1 MANFTAA
8 TSAATGQNSIIGK
21 IGNAKEENESGMVI
35 SRRDRGQSSRPGG
48 ASRSPH
54 GSKSKLVKTEHASP
68 MDVALPVDSLL
79 NGGDNSLVAP
89 TPQFQHE
96 SQLAN
101 VAAGSAASHRPPT
114 QPTLVGAITD
124 PVVIPDSALDVR
136 ALVSSHL
143 QSEVEAFSASILA
156 NCSPGITKLV
166 ENTMVNTIVQ
176 VNAKVEAVDD
186 KVDALDTKV
195 AAMAAQNES
204 NFKQVFAKLEALSIE
219 HSPNA
224 QSQNNGKS
232 NSGKGWSSSPPSFS
246 PPASS
251 GGLSGDGA
259 GIAFGNKSQGFFR
272 VPDHTI
278 LFANTKAGVQV
289 SSKEFL
295 RSVLLLA
302 KDCNLDKN
310 DFRII
315 GEELDDRFEIQFA
328 GLNPGLSAN
337 TFYDSLQLGRGLW
350 KEQSV
355 LGPDN
360 VKIQFFIS
368 PDKNPAQ
375 VRKEVLSKKLQLYLE
390 GLLPNEAVFCKKASG
405 TVLTRKRKLVSVVI
419 VDEFAVKL
427 DWSVPLAAV
436 LKLDHGAIE
445 HHFKSVIAAAGGLQ
459 SS

>member
-1 MANFTAA
+1 
-8 TSAATGQNSIIGK
+8 
-21 IGNAKEENESGMVI
+21 
-35 SRRDRGQSSRPGG
+35 
-48 ASRSPH
+48 
-54 GSKSKLVKTEHASP
+54 
-68 MDVALPVDSLL
+68 MDVALPVDPLL
-79 NGGDNSLVAP
+79 IGGDNSLVAP

-101 VAAGSAASHRPPT
+101 VAAGSAASHLPPT

-166 ENTMVNTIVQ
+166 ENIMVNTIVQ

-259 GIAFGNKSQGFFR
+259 GIAFGNKSQGFSGFLITLFCLR
-272 VPDHTI
+272 IPKLVFKSLARSFCVLCYSLPKTATSTKMI
-278 LFANTKAGVQV
+278 LGSLVTSWMTGLKSSLKSSLRASPPAAG
-289 SSKEFL
+289 
-295 RSVLLLA
+295 
-302 KDCNLDKN
+302 
-310 DFRII
+310 
-315 GEELDDRFEIQFA
+315 
-328 GLNPGLSAN
+328 P
-337 TFYDSLQLGRGLW
+337 LQL
-350 KEQSV
+350 
-355 LGPDN
+355 
-360 VKIQFFIS
+360 
-368 PDKNPAQ
+368 
-375 VRKEVLSKKLQLYLE
+375 
-390 GLLPNEAVFCKKASG
+390 KANS
-405 TVLTRKRKLVSVVI
+405 
-419 VDEFAVKL
+419 
-427 DWSVPLAAV
+427 
-436 LKLDHGAIE
+436 
-445 HHFKSVIAAAGGLQ
+445 
-459 SS
+459 